1 MTQATGR
8 EGQDGQQAD
17 GRVRALAL
25 AARAAGRQLAALSG
39 PDRAAL
45 LRDVAAALADPEERE
60 RLLAANA
67 RDVAAARAAAA
78 AGELDPARLKRLGLD
93 AAKLDSVADGL
104 GQLAAMPELLGRP
117 QLRRELDEGLVLER
131 VPCPLGLVGVVF
143 EARPDAAPQIGG
155 LCLKSGNAAL
165 LKGGSEA
172 RESNRALVELMQRA
186 LQRHGIA
193 PAAITLL
200 EQREDITAMLALDD
214 VLDLVI
220 ARGGHEF
227 VRHVQRS
234 TRIAV
239 MGHAEGV
246 CHLFLHASAEPTMA
260 ATIAVDAK
268 CGYPAA
274 CNAVE
279 ALLWEPGAEAAL
291 AACVAALGER
301 GVELRGC
308 DRTRALHPELA
319 KATDADW
326 GHEYGALILA
336 IRGVAGEADALAHI
350 DRHGSKH
357 TEAIV
362 AADAPAAER
371 FLAAVDA
378 ADVFW
383 NASTRF
389 ADGYRFGLG
398 AEVGISTGKLHA
410 RGPVGADG
418 LLTYRWRLRGHG
430 QVASDYGPGKR
441 RFTHRDLDP

>member
-1 MTQATGR
+1 MRG
-8 EGQDGQQAD
+8 
-17 GRVRALAL
+17 LAA
-25 AARAAGRQLAALSG
+25 AARAAGRELAALTG
-39 PDRAAL
+39 PARSEL
-45 LRDVAAALADPEERE
+45 LRDVAAALERAEERE
-60 RLLAANA
+60 RLLAANE

-93 AAKLDSVADGL
+93 AGKLASVADGL
-104 GQLAAMPELLGRP
+104 RQLADMPELLGRP
-117 QLRRELDEGLVLER
+117 RLRRELDDGLVLEQ

-186 LQRHGIA
+186 LQRHGVA

-214 VLDLVI
+214 LLDLVI

-246 CHLFLHASAEPTMA
+246 CHLFLHASADPAMA
-260 ATIAVDAK
+260 AAIAVDAK

-274 CNAVE
+274 CNAIE
-279 ALLWEPGAEAAL
+279 ALLWEDGAEAAL
-291 AACVAALGER
+291 AACVTALQGR

-308 DRTRALHPELA
+308 DRTRASQPRMVAASE
-319 KATDADW
+319 DDW
-326 GHEYGALILA
+326 GHEYGALVLA
-336 IRGVAGEADALAHI
+336 VRHVEGERGALAHI
-350 DRHGSKH
+350 ERHGSRH

-362 AADAPAAER
+362 ASDAAAAER

-410 RGPVGADG
+410 RGPVGAEG
-418 LLTYRWRLRGHG
+418 LLTYRWLLRGHG

-441 RFTHRDLDP
+441 RFAHRPLEP

>member
-1 MTQATGR
+1 MTQETGH
-8 EGQDGQQAD
+8 EGRGHEG
-17 GRVRALAL
+17 GRVRALAQ
-25 AARAAGRQLAALSG
+25 AARAAGRELAALSG
-39 PDRAAL
+39 PARAEL
-45 LRDVAAALADPEERE
+45 LRDLARALAEPEERAQ
-60 RLLAANA
+60 LLAANA
-67 RDVAAARAAAA
+67 RDVAAAKAAAA
-78 AGELDPARLKRLGLD
+78 KGELDPARLKRLGLD

-104 GQLAAMPELLGRP
+104 RQLAEKPELLGRP
-117 QLRRELDEGLVLER
+117 RARRELDDGLVLEQ

-172 RESNRALVELMQRA
+172 RESNRALVALMQRT
-186 LQRHGIA
+186 LQRHGVG

-200 EQREDITAMLALDD
+200 EQREDITEMLALDD
-214 VLDLVI
+214 LLDLVI

-246 CHLFLHASAEPTMA
+246 CHLFLHASAEPAMA

-274 CNAVE
+274 CNAIE
-279 ALLWEPGAEAAL
+279 ALLWEDGAEAAL
-291 AACVAALGER
+291 AACVAALRER

-308 DRTRALHPELA
+308 EATRARHPELVA
-319 KATDADW
+319 ATEEDW
-326 GHEYGALILA
+326 GREYGALVLA
-336 IRGVAGEADALAHI
+336 VRHVTGEAGALAHI
-350 DRHGSKH
+350 ERFGSKH

-362 AADAPAAER
+362 AADAAAAER

-410 RGPVGADG
+410 RGPVGAEG
-418 LLTYRWRLRGHG
+418 LLTYRWILRGHG

-441 RFTHRDLDP
+441 RFTHRDL

>member
-1 MTQATGR
+1 MTQATGH
-8 EGQDGQQAD
+8 EGQTEE
-17 GRVRALAL
+17 RVRGLAL
-25 AARAAGRQLAALSG
+25 AARAAGRQLAALTG
-39 PDRAAL
+39 PARAAL
-45 LRDVAAALADPEERE
+45 LRDVAAALADPAERE

-67 RDVAAARAAAA
+67 RDVAAAKAAAA

-104 GQLAAMPELLGRP
+104 GQLADMPELLGQPR
-117 QLRRELDEGLVLER
+117 LRRELDDGLVLEQ

-172 RESNRALVELMQRA
+172 RESNRALVELMQRT
-186 LQRHGIA
+186 LQRHGVA

-227 VRHVQRS
+227 VRHVQSS

-246 CHLFLHASAEPTMA
+246 CHLFLHASAEPAMA

-274 CNAVE
+274 CNAIE
-279 ALLWEPGAEAAL
+279 ALLWEGGAEAAL
-291 AACVAALGER
+291 GACVAALRER
-301 GVELRGC
+301 GVALRGC
-308 DRTRALHPELA
+308 DRTRARHPELA
-319 KATDADW
+319 AASEQDW
-326 GHEYGALILA
+326 GHEYGALVLA
-336 IRGVAGEADALAHI
+336 IRRVEDEADALAHI
-350 DRHGSKH
+350 DRYGSKH

-362 AADAPAAER
+362 AADPAAAER

-410 RGPVGADG
+410 RGPVGAEG
-418 LLTYRWRLRGHG
+418 LLTYRWLLRGHG

-441 RFTHRDLDP
+441 RFTHRDLEP